1 MYKLRTFSF
10 HWWDSRTP
18 KAEKYLNRVTK
29 LTDEMLKAS
38 QSVKSQIYFS
48 VNSLLRNF
56 LNILW
61 LSIIMMSSL
70 PSVLYISLLWLPSP
84 PKFTCPKINVHIPS
98 LAGPSGGTMMYDHF
112 VLFRWSPRWRGALW
126 FMISMFL
133 CLIFE

>member
-1 MYKLRTFSF
+1 MYKVRTFSF

-48 VNSLLRNF
+48 VNSLLGNF

-84 PKFTCPKINVHIPS
+84 QIHLSKNKCPYS
-98 LAGPSGGTMMYDHF
+98 LPGGAFRRDDDVWSLCFVSVVATLTWGFVIYD
-112 VLFRWSPRWRGALW
+112 
-126 FMISMFL
+126 
-133 CLIFE
+133 